1 MFGNKKKKEEK
12 HVKNQNKSNGSL
24 TTLIGDGSEIE
35 GNVNSS
41 SSAKIEGKLNGTVNV
56 SETLIIGENG
66 IVTGDVHTKHLII
79 YGKVEGKVK
88 ANLLE
93 LKNKGKLKGDIIV
106 EMVIIEKGGI
116 FNGNCQMNK
125 SLSTDNVTD
134 INKADSGNSFKTP

>member
-12 HVKNQNKSNGSL
+12 NVKNQNKSNGSL